1 MDAAEVVTARAEA
14 PSVKLNAASQNN
26 SSPQVPV
33 LGANADAPSLKLNA
47 ALQSSGA
54 AQVPASTDPSKD
66 QLPTK
71 EPSKDQLPTK
81 EPSKDQLP
89 TKEPTK
95 EQLPTKEPTKGQL
108 PRKQASKEQCMT
120 AIPNKVSRDGEKRRR
135 EKMLK
140 REKLAAGAV
149 VKSDTFTWKVIKI
162 LGSGGFGDVYKV
174 VKENDADK
182 KFLVMTLVGATLEE
196 IRRNVLGRNY
206 TKSTAMQL
214 AYQTLESLADL
225 HEIGFLHRDIKP
237 QNFSV
242 GLAQSEKTV
251 FILDFGI
258 ARKYTVGNTNEVKAP
273 RVKVKFIGTIRFAS
287 RACHRCIEQGRK
299 DDLESWIYMV
309 FDLIDCVD
317 GVPWKRL
324 PDKRQ
329 VVQYK
334 DRLFND
340 KLHKCYRIVPKE
352 FKRIV
357 KYVGGMKFKEKPD
370 YIYLTHSLK
379 SIAKENSINMDREL
393 DWIGARKKKDV
404 EDTARGKAQALQK
417 MTVSTIVSGAAAVA
431 GIATTISIVTVVY
444 LVNDINSFYDEA
456 IEELSQFKDYA
467 NSAWQEMRPS
477 PSEAFGYDRL
487 ISRSRRQVPDF
498 CNCGTQAR
506 NCPIGPPGPPGLQGF
521 PGEPGPQG
529 IPGKRGYDGIA
540 ISGGGGP
547 VGCIPCPVGPPGAP
561 GTDGLEGP
569 KGLDGQPGLA
579 AGAAPTGEPGPAG
592 PAGDAGVP
600 GPPGSPGA
608 PGLPGANGERGT
620 SIPGPAGAPGPM
632 GPPGPEGPAGGPG
645 PEPMAGPP
653 GGPGLPGK
661 QGPQG
666 ADGAPGVGGPA
677 GVPGADAAYC
687 PCPARTSLLGGAKA
701 LAAPQLKS
709 NPKPMQSATVRSG
722 DVVRSSD
729 TVR

>member
-1 MDAAEVVTARAEA
+1 MDATEVVTARAEA

-33 LGANADAPSLKLNA
+33 LGANADAPSVKLNA

-89 TKEPTK
+89 TKELTK

-120 AIPNKVSRDGEKRRR
+120 AIPNKVSRDGEKRRK

-140 REKLAAGAV
+140 REKLAAGAI

-182 KFLVMTLVGATLEE
+182 KEYAMKTEMTDGDKRSLRLKIEVHVLTLCLKIENPQRKKHFLELIDRGKGEKFKFLVMTLVGATLEE

-242 GLAQSEKTV
+242 GLAQSEKT
-251 FILDFGI
+251 
-258 ARKYTVGNTNEVKAP
+258 
-273 RVKVKFIGTIRFAS
+273 
-287 RACHRCIEQGRK
+287 
-299 DDLESWIYMV
+299 V

-404 EDTARGKAQALQK
+404 EDVG
-417 MTVSTIVSGAAAVA
+417 
-431 GIATTISIVTVVY
+431 
-444 LVNDINSFYDEA
+444 
-456 IEELSQFKDYA
+456 FKDE
-467 NSAWQEMRPS
+467 NRRMNRK
-477 PSEAFGYDRL
+477 L
-487 ISRSRRQVPDF
+487 I
-498 CNCGTQAR
+498 
-506 NCPIGPPGPPGLQGF
+506 IGN
-521 PGEPGPQG
+521 
-529 IPGKRGYDGIA
+529 R
-540 ISGGGGP
+540 
-547 VGCIPCPVGPPGAP
+547 
-561 GTDGLEGP
+561 
-569 KGLDGQPGLA
+569 
-579 AGAAPTGEPGPAG
+579 
-592 PAGDAGVP
+592 
-600 GPPGSPGA
+600 
-608 PGLPGANGERGT
+608 
-620 SIPGPAGAPGPM
+620 
-632 GPPGPEGPAGGPG
+632 
-645 PEPMAGPP
+645 
-653 GGPGLPGK
+653 
-661 QGPQG
+661 
-666 ADGAPGVGGPA
+666 
-677 GVPGADAAYC
+677 
-687 PCPARTSLLGGAKA
+687 
-701 LAAPQLKS
+701 
-709 NPKPMQSATVRSG
+709 
-722 DVVRSSD
+722 
-729 TVR
+729 

>member
-182 KFLVMTLVGATLEE
+182 KEYAMKTEMTDGDKRSLRLKIEVHVLTLCLKIENPQRKKHFLELIDRGKGEKFKFLVMTLVGATLEE

-404 EDTARGKAQALQK
+404 ED
-417 MTVSTIVSGAAAVA
+417 V
-431 GIATTISIVTVVY
+431 
-444 LVNDINSFYDEA
+444 
-456 IEELSQFKDYA
+456 
-467 NSAWQEMRPS
+467 
-477 PSEAFGYDRL
+477 
-487 ISRSRRQVPDF
+487 
-498 CNCGTQAR
+498 
-506 NCPIGPPGPPGLQGF
+506 
-521 PGEPGPQG
+521 GEPLFGQ
-529 IPGKRGYDGIA
+529 RQYW
-540 ISGGGGP
+540 
-547 VGCIPCPVGPPGAP
+547 VG
-561 GTDGLEGP
+561 
-569 KGLDGQPGLA
+569 
-579 AGAAPTGEPGPAG
+579 
-592 PAGDAGVP
+592 
-600 GPPGSPGA
+600 
-608 PGLPGANGERGT
+608 
-620 SIPGPAGAPGPM
+620 
-632 GPPGPEGPAGGPG
+632 
-645 PEPMAGPP
+645 
-653 GGPGLPGK
+653 
-661 QGPQG
+661 
-666 ADGAPGVGGPA
+666 
-677 GVPGADAAYC
+677 
-687 PCPARTSLLGGAKA
+687 
-701 LAAPQLKS
+701 
-709 NPKPMQSATVRSG
+709 
-722 DVVRSSD
+722 
-729 TVR
+729 